1 MRRRGTL
8 SALAIGVA
16 MLDVTTWAHH
26 SISGIYDDKQRVT
39 IQGVVTQF
47 HFLNPHPFLV
57 LEVRDEKGN
66 PQRWTA
72 EMDNRYELAE
82 LGFETGT
89 VKPGDHVIVLGFPA
103 RRHPHSLYV
112 RRIDRPSDGFSYQH
126 HP

>member
-1 MRRRGTL
+1 
-8 SALAIGVA
+8 
-16 MLDVTTWAHH
+16 MLDVTTGAHH

-39 IQGVVTQF
+39 IEGVVTQF

-57 LEVRDEKGN
+57 LEVKDEKGN

-103 RRHPHSLYV
+103 RRQPHSLYV